1 MKNKFVQ
8 FPLLIILIS
17 VLTPNVVS
25 QSSENNIMNLDQD
38 YLQSLPESV
47 REDVM
52 DEIKNKQK
60 DDKKNL
66 LKRPSSKLLKNEV
79 VREWED
85 FKNKK
90 DLINKTE
97 RYGLRLFQTMQ
108 SSFMPLNEP
117 NFGANYIVDYGDY
130 ITINKYGSGGNEE
143 FDLEI
148 NRDGT
153 ILIPDIG
160 QVSLA
165 GLNFLEASELI
176 KRKYETTFIGADVYV
191 SLSQIR
197 DINVLLTGNVEF
209 PGMYTLSGNSNVL
222 QALNIVGGVSE
233 NGTLRN
239 IILKRKGKPD
249 VSIDLYQVLIY
260 GDIESLP
267 SLMSGDS
274 IHVGSVTNLVRAGYG
289 FNNVAVYELKKDETI
304 FDLVNYAGG
313 LNNEA
318 KNDSLK
324 LVRLKNS
331 EFVTNDINLNEIQ
344 DYKIKNLDSVYAYK
358 DKIGTV
364 SISGYVKHPGKYS
377 ISSSDRILDL
387 INRAGGYIDSA
398 YPFGGSLF
406 RENSK
411 ELEKV
416 FTEKTYQN
424 LISYIASNPAN
435 LAAGSGESLTYIL
448 SELKNFEPTGRY
460 IAEFDEF
467 RLNDEIQSNI
477 YLNDGDKIHIP
488 SYTSN
493 VFVFGEV
500 GNPGSVLFNDRSSLN
515 EYIEKSGGLT
525 RLASSDFIF
534 VVSPNG
540 ETFKIQTNG
549 ISRFVNK
556 SYEIYPGSVIYVP
569 RHIGKVDGINLYA
582 TIAPIF
588 SSLALSIAS
597 LNSIS
602 D

>member
-500 GNPGSVLFNDRSSLN
+500 GNPGSVLFNDRSSLI

>member
-1 MKNKFVQ
+1 MKNKFLQ
-8 FPLLIILIS
+8 FSFLMIMMS
-17 VLTPNVVS
+17 VFTPNLLS
-25 QSSENNIMNLDQD
+25 QSSDNNMMNLDED

-47 REDVM
+47 REDVLNEM
-52 DEIKNKQK
+52 KNKQK
-60 DDKKNL
+60 DDEKNL

-117 NFGANYIVDYGDY
+117 NFGSNYIVDYGDY
-130 ITINKYGSGGNEE
+130 ITINKYGSDGNEE

-148 NRDGT
+148 DRDGT
-153 ILIPDIG
+153 VLIPEIG
-160 QVSLA
+160 MVSLA
-165 GLNFLEASELI
+165 GLNFAEVTDLI
-176 KRKYETTFIGADVYV
+176 KKKYETSFIGADVYV

-209 PGMYTLSGNSNVL
+209 PGIYTLSGNSNVL

-239 IILKRKGKPD
+239 IVLKRKGKPD
-249 VSIDLYQVLIY
+249 TPIDLYKVLIY
-260 GDIESLP
+260 GDIDSLP
-267 SLMSGDS
+267 TLMSGDS

-313 LNNEA
+313 LKNEA

-324 LVRLKNS
+324 LVRLENS
-331 EFVTNDINLNEIQ
+331 KFVTNNINFDEIQ
-344 DYKIKNLDSVYAYK
+344 DYKVKNLDSVYAYK

-377 ISSSDRILDL
+377 IASSDRILDL

-406 RENSK
+406 RESSK

-416 FTEKTYQN
+416 FTDKTYQN
-424 LISYIASNPAN
+424 LISYIAANPAN
-435 LAAGSGESLTYIL
+435 LAGGSGESLSYIL
-448 SELKNFEPTGRY
+448 SELKNYEPSGRY
-460 IAEFDEF
+460 IAEFDEL
-467 RLNDEIQSNI
+467 RLKDEIQSNI
-477 YLNDGDKIHIP
+477 YLNDGDTIHIP

-493 VFVFGEV
+493 VYVFGEV
-500 GNPGSVLFNDRSSLN
+500 GNPGSVLFNDEISLS
-515 EYIEKSGGLT
+515 EYLNKSGGLT

-534 VVSPNG
+534 IVSPNG
-540 ETFKIQTNG
+540 ETLKIQMNG

-597 LNSIS
+597 LNSIN